1 MSKRSTG
8 RNHYASHIQQTQSV
22 QTGKPMRL
30 YLRGVY
36 PEFFARERMMEREE
50 KLRWIH
56 EIGRATGL
64 NPVTGRKYREA
75 KQERK
80 WYPKSGGDEG
90 GVRSAQEKAPK
101 V

>member
-1 MSKRSTG
+1 
-8 RNHYASHIQQTQSV
+8 
-22 QTGKPMRL
+22 MRL

-56 EIGRATGL
+56 EIGRATGFD
-64 NPVTGRKYREA
+64 PRTGRRYREP
-75 KQERK
+75 KQDK
-80 WYPKSGGDEG
+80 PWYPKSGAAKTKKG
-90 GVRSAQEKAPK
+90 RAAQETKVGCGGPKRRPK